1 VLTNEKPE
9 AQETASRN
17 LKQGWRRGG
26 VPTLRRRRQLG
37 RPTKTSPHVHTC
49 TASTRGGRWRGRRPP
64 AAAGQGQACPNAGH
78 APRRPAGRP
87 RSAAAPPWA
96 ARWRPTA
103 GGGAGVRRPAA
114 TRAVAHDLTRRS
126 GAVVTRPWQRLSPSW
141 EGRLDT
147 AVTAMARPAAG
158 RGGSGPADPSRERV
172 AARAGPPRR
181 PPHRGRRR
189 LRRPLGSGG
198 CVSFGGR
205 CTWRHK
211 NGARAPPTRGS
222 RQPPPPPRL
231 PPLSPPPRP
240 RPPPAAACG
249 RASCTGSSR
258 AHSRVRGSC
267 GSNAAS
273 GGRCRPHAPRAGT
286 GGTDA
291 ITKTAAHLVPTRPPV
306 RKLKLAVSNRAPRAR
321 FWPTTAEKR
330 HHGRSW
336 PRPPALTTP

>member
-1 VLTNEKPE
+1 M
-9 AQETASRN
+9 
-17 LKQGWRRGG
+17 
-26 VPTLRRRRQLG
+26 PTLRRRRQLG

-49 TASTRGGRWRGRRPP
+49 TASTRGGRRRGRRPP

-87 RSAAAPPWA
+87 RPAAAPPWA

-114 TRAVAHDLTRRS
+114 TSAVAHDLRRRS

-141 EGRLDT
+141 EGRLDA

-158 RGGSGPADPSRERV
+158 RGGSGPADPSRER
-172 AARAGPPRR
+172 AAAGAGPPRR

-198 CVSFGGR
+198 CVSYGSR

-222 RQPPPPPRL
+222 RHRRGCHRCRHRRGHGRRPLRHAGARRARGRPGPIAASAAAAAETPPAVVAAALTHRAQVL
-231 PPLSPPPRP
+231 GERTRSP
-240 RPPPAAACG
+240 RPP
-249 RASCTGSSR
+249 R
-258 AHSRVRGSC
+258 
-267 GSNAAS
+267 
-273 GGRCRPHAPRAGT
+273 
-286 GGTDA
+286 
-291 ITKTAAHLVPTRPPV
+291 I
-306 RKLKLAVSNRAPRAR
+306 
-321 FWPTTAEKR
+321 
-330 HHGRSW
+330 
-336 PRPPALTTP
+336 